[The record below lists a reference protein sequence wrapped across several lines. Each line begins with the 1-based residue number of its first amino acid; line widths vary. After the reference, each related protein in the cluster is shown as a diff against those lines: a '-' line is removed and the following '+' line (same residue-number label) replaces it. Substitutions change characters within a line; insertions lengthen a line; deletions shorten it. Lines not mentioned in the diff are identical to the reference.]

1 MLSTD
6 GFFVLRKR
14 RGWLLM
20 SISPEAGLRT
30 AIGPHAGLRTAI
42 SPHAGMSSICTC
54 QMPSSK

>member
-14 RGWLLM
+14 RGWLLTG
-20 SISPEAGLRT
+20 IS
-30 AIGPHAGLRTAI
+30 PHAGLPTAI
-42 SPHAGMSSICTC
+42 SPHAALRSICTC